1 MVQQQPRTQHGKLSE
16 TARHVVLPAG
26 IVSTGWP
33 AVRDTCAGFGV
44 SFDPWQDG
52 AGRAILAKR
61 ADGKYACSIGGA
73 VISIPRQVGK
83 TFLIGAIVFALCLLF
98 PGLTVIWTAHRART
112 AGETFSSM
120 RAFAKRKRVRPHI
133 ANVVLGS
140 GDEAILF
147 ANGSRVLFGARERGF
162 GLGFANVGV
171 LVLDEAQRLTE
182 VAVDDMIPTMN
193 QAANPLAFFTGTP
206 PRPTDPGEVF
216 TRKRADALSGE
227 DTDTLY
233 IEFSADRGCD
243 PMSHKQWAKAN
254 PSYPKRTPETA
265 MLRMIKQLSADSFQ
279 REGLGIWDEEVGAGE
294 IPRWIELA
302 DKHST
307 IVSNPTWSLAVS
319 PLELG
324 PQWACFGLAGR
335 RADGRFHVE
344 ALDHRAGTWWVKA
357 RAKEIYDEKKIPLRM
372 RPTGA
377 ENGLIAPLREAGVEV
392 EEVSAN
398 DSSQAFGSFIDAAGF
413 GHALDDDGELKLD
426 GAGRP
431 IEVPLL
437 HHLNDPDLN
446 KAVKHA
452 KRRTTASGGSTWDEM
467 RSSVEITPL
476 VACTVALG
484 GVPQEQEY
492 AGGFTDLD
500 DW

>member
-1 MVQQQPRTQHGKLSE
+1 MVQPPPRTQPGKLSE
-16 TARHVVLPAG
+16 TARHVVLPSG

-44 SFDPWQDG
+44 TFDPWQDG

-61 ADGKYACSIGGA
+61 ANGTYACSVGGA

-83 TFLIGAIVFALCLLF
+83 TFLIGAIVFALCLIH

-112 AGETFSSM
+112 AGETFTSM
-120 RAFAKRKRVRPHI
+120 RAFAKRKRVRPHVS
-133 ANVVLGS
+133 NVVLGS
-140 GDEAILF
+140 GEEAIEF

-206 PRPTDPGEVF
+206 PRPTDAGEVF
-216 TRKRADALSGE
+216 ARKRADALSGE

-243 PMSHKQWAKAN
+243 PLSHKQWTKAN
-254 PSYPKRTPETA
+254 PSYPKRTPDTA
-265 MLRMIKQLSADSFQ
+265 MLRMKKNLGDDSFL
-279 REGLGIWDEEVGAGE
+279 REALGIWDEEVGAGE
-294 IPRWIELA
+294 IPRWVELW
-302 DKHST
+302 DKHSQPAT
-307 IVSNPTWSLAVS
+307 SQVLALAVS

-324 PQWACFGLAGR
+324 PQWSCFGLAAR
-335 RADGRFHVE
+335 RTDGRFHVE
-344 ALDHRAGTWWVKA
+344 ALDHRAGTWWVVA
-357 RAKEIYDEKKIPLRM
+357 RAKELFDKHKIPLRL

-377 ENGLIAPLREAGVEV
+377 ENGLIASLREAGVDV

-398 DSSQAFGSFIDAAGF
+398 DTSQAFGAFIAAAGF
-413 GHALDDDGELKLD
+413 TPDGT
-426 GAGRP
+426 
-431 IEVPLL
+431 PLL

-446 KAVKHA
+446 KAVRHA

-467 RSSVEITPL
+467 RSKVEITPL
-476 VACTVALG
+476 VAVTVALG
-484 GVPQEQEY
+484 GVSAEKPV
-492 AGGFTDLD
+492 DLLANIH
-500 DW
+500 

>member
-52 AGRAILAKR
+52 AGRA
-61 ADGKYACSIGGA
+61 
-73 VISIPRQVGK
+73 
-83 TFLIGAIVFALCLLF
+83 IGAIVFALCLLF

-265 MLRMIKQLSADSFQ
+265 MLRMIKQLSTDSFQ

-307 IVSNPTWSLAVS
+307 IASNPTWSLAVS

-357 RAKEIYDEKKIPLRM
+357 RAKEIYDEKRIPLRM

-377 ENGLIAPLREAGVEV
+377 ENGLIASLREAGVVV
-392 EEVSAN
+392 EEVSPN
-398 DSSQAFGSFIDAAGF
+398 DSSQAFGAFVGAAGF
-413 GHALDDDGELKLD
+413 DD
-426 GAGRP
+426 AGT
-431 IEVPLL
+431 PLL

-452 KRRTTASGGSTWDEM
+452 KRRTTASGGSTWDEL

-484 GVPQEQEY
+484 GVPQEQY